1 MQNKP
6 SRVAEILAA
15 AAAARGDAPLVEF
28 RDENERLDFSIEMS
42 VIDMRANLW
51 KIDEYLKLLERLTD
65 RRSGAAGTRA
75 FTLAPSPLALSPRP
89 HE

>member
-1 MQNKP
+1 MPNKP
-6 SRVAEILAA
+6 SPVAEILAA

-51 KIDEYLKLLERLTD
+51 KIDQYLTLLERSTD
-65 RRSGAAGTRA
+65 WRSGTGSRGL
-75 FTLAPSPLALSPRP
+75 TLAPSPLALSRRPR
-89 HE
+89 E

>member
-1 MQNKP
+1 MQNTP

-28 RDENERLDFSIEMS
+28 QDENDRLDFSIEMS

-51 KIDEYLKLLERLTD
+51 KIDQYLRLRERFAD
-65 RRSGAAGTRA
+65 RRSATGGTRG
-75 FTLAPSPLALSPRP
+75 FTLEPP
-89 HE
+89 

>member
-1 MQNKP
+1 MPNTP

-51 KIDEYLKLLERLTD
+51 KIDQYLKLLERSTD
-65 RRSGAAGTRA
+65 RRSGTAGTRGL
-75 FTLAPSPLALSPRP
+75 TLAPSPLALSQRPR
-89 HE
+89 E

>member
-1 MQNKP
+1 MPNTP
-6 SRVAEILAA
+6 SRVAEILVA

-51 KIDEYLKLLERLTD
+51 KIDQYLQLLERSMD
-65 RRSGAAGTRA
+65 RRSGTAGMRGL
-75 FTLAPSPLALSPRP
+75 TLASSPLALSRRPR
-89 HE
+89 E